1 MEKEEKEKEKKK
13 KKKEEEEEEKPPV
26 RFFTLGRISIVRN
39 TKGNHKGASE
49 GIKQTSETIFKIFQP
64 IYRTISRRFLANK
77 TFSDDLPNSV
87 LAKGDVLATMNF
99 PRKVLSREEKVRPQR
114 SVVLPGSSSSPVYV
128 PQSEQFRSPRVPTR
142 PQPTQSQD
150 KQWRRLNK
158 WTKLRP
164 RQRVIEGR
172 D

>member
-1 MEKEEKEKEKKK
+1 MKEKEKEKEKKK
-13 KKKEEEEEEKPPV
+13 EEEEKPPV

-114 SVVLPGSSSSPVYV
+114 SVVLPGSSSSPVYHRANSSDLREF
-128 PQSEQFRSPRVPTR
+128 PPARSPPGVKTNSGGVLTSGP
-142 PQPTQSQD
+142 SYAQD
-150 KQWRRLNK
+150 K
-158 WTKLRP
+158 
-164 RQRVIEGR
+164 G
-172 D
+172 